1 MYFYC
6 VHVRLISA
14 VLTVASILLLPL
26 PVSSRPE
33 ELLYGTWRLDLQR
46 SSYGERPPFR
56 RVTFR
61 VAPQE
66 DGVRITYD
74 TVGLRGGVIH
84 LEWNGKFDGRDYI
97 VQGVD
102 QYVTNAYRQIDD
114 LTYENVVR
122 VDGRLTAT
130 TRITISPDR
139 RTVTSVSTES
149 MDGQT
154 RTVTT
159 VWQRLE

>member
-6 VHVRLISA
+6 MHARLISA

-26 PVSSRPE
+26 PLSSGSE
-33 ELLYGTWRLDLQR
+33 ELLFGTWRLDLER
-46 SSYGERPPFR
+46 SSYGEQPPFR

-66 DGVRITYD
+66 EGVRITYD
-74 TVGLRGGVIH
+74 TVGIRGGVIH
-84 LEWNGKFDGRDYI
+84 MEWDGKFDGRDYM
-97 VQGVD
+97 VRGVD
-102 QYVTNAYRQIDD
+102 QYVTNAYRPIDD
-114 LTYENVVR
+114 HTYENVVK

-139 RTVTSVSTES
+139 WTVTSVSTETEH
-149 MDGQT
+149 GQT

-159 VWQRLE
+159 VWQRQE